1 MRCKK
6 NFWVTFVLVL
16 MGVLLCVVK
25 GMKTTVSVENNIEMK
40 DIKKIALTFDDGPS
54 AYTEELLDGLKIRNV
69 KATFFVIG
77 KNAEKYQEIVV
88 REVQEGHLV
97 GNHTYSHVKLT
108 QLDNHEAQIEVEKTS
123 KILEELTQKE
133 VEYIRPPFGCW
144 DDNYQKLGLLPVMWT
159 VDPLDWMTK
168 NTEEIVKKVV
178 TKVKENDI
186 ILLHDCYQSSVDAA
200 LQIVDQLQAKG
211 FEFVTVE
218 ELLLE

>member
-77 KNAEKYQEIVV
+77 KNAEKYPEALL
-88 REVQEGHLV
+88 RLEVEEE
-97 GNHTYSHVKLT
+97 NERAIHTY
-108 QLDNHEAQIEVEKTS
+108 
-123 KILEELTQKE
+123 
-133 VEYIRPPFGCW
+133 
-144 DDNYQKLGLLPVMWT
+144 
-159 VDPLDWMTK
+159 
-168 NTEEIVKKVV
+168 KK
-178 TKVKENDI
+178 
-186 ILLHDCYQSSVDAA
+186 C
-200 LQIVDQLQAKG
+200 G
-211 FEFVTVE
+211 FEVLPYME
-218 ELLLE
+218 MKK